1 MPATSNIMWSNARSE
16 AALEARLPLPITIR
30 PIRRAR
36 RMRLRFD
43 EAEGRLTLTCPWRT
57 SRRTALKWALEQA
70 AWIDAQIERTGP
82 GRPFA
87 PGASIPIEGEER
99 KIRWGPKEKR
109 RVLLDESSLHCGGPE
124 AGLARRIE
132 TFLKSHA
139 LEVMSREVAE
149 YAALAGVSARSVR
162 VSDPKSRWGSCSSDG
177 RIRLSWRLILAPPAV
192 RRFVV
197 AHEVAHLR
205 HLDHSP
211 AFKALEAE
219 LVGTGVAEARAALGR
234 LGPGL
239 RRVGRLGL

>member
-1 MPATSNIMWSNARSE
+1 MWSSARSE

-30 PIRRAR
+30 PMRRAR
-36 RMRLRFD
+36 RMRLRLD

-57 SRRTALKWALEQA
+57 SRRTALAWAIEQA
-70 AWIDAQIERTGP
+70 AWIEAQIERTGP

-87 PGASIPIEGEER
+87 PGASIPVEGEER
-99 KIRWGPKEKR
+99 TIRWNADEKR
-109 RVLLDESSLHCGGPE
+109 RVFLDGGTLHCGGPE

-132 TFLKSHA
+132 AFLKAHA
-139 LEVMSREVAE
+139 LATMSLEVAE
-149 YAALAGVSARSVR
+149 YAALAGVTARSVR
-162 VSDPKSRWGSCSSDG
+162 VGDAKSRWGSCSTDG
-177 RIRLSWRLILAPPAV
+177 RIRLNWRLILAPPNV

-205 HLDHSP
+205 HLDHGA
-211 AFKALEAE
+211 AFKSLEAE
-219 LVGTGVAEARAALGR
+219 LVGAGVAEARAALRR

>member
-1 MPATSNIMWSNARSE
+1 MWSSARSE
-16 AALEARLPLPITIR
+16 AALEARLPLPIIIR

-36 RMRLRFD
+36 RMRLRLD

-70 AWIDAQIERTGP
+70 AWIDAQIARTEP

-87 PGASIPIEGEER
+87 PGASIPVEGEER
-99 KIRWGPKEKR
+99 TIRWNPNEAR
-109 RVLLDESSLHCGGPE
+109 RVVLERTLLHCGGPE
-124 AGLARRIE
+124 AGLARRVE
-132 TFLKSHA
+132 TFLKAHA
-139 LEVMSREVAE
+139 LAIMAAEVAE

-162 VSDPKSRWGSCSSDG
+162 VGDPKSRWGSCSSDG

-205 HLDHSP
+205 HLDHG
-211 AFKALEAE
+211 AGFKALEAE
-219 LVGTGVAEARAALGR
+219 LVGPGVTEARAALRR